1 MKRCKAVLFGG
12 VALLVPCSA
21 WAGTMVAKAV
31 VPAPAPALGEVGL
44 IALGVGLVGAGL
56 AFLRKR

>member
-1 MKRCKAVLFGG
+1 MKYGRLMVLTATLMSP
-12 VALLVPCSA
+12 VAA
-21 WAGTMVAKAV
+21 WAGGR

-44 IALGVGLVGAGL
+44 IALGVGLVSAGV

>member
-1 MKRCKAVLFGG
+1 MKYGKLIVLAATVMSP
-12 VALLVPCSA
+12 VAA
-21 WAGTMVAKAV
+21 WAGIT

-44 IALGVGLVGAGL
+44 IALGVGLVSAGL